1 MPDSAQQLQRI
12 YLAGFELQT
21 FERYPKCIGVV
32 RDNCVAL
39 LVPGV
44 DGLQILG
51 TPGWR
56 MGEVMGVLTERE
68 GRKVFQAKSDIV
80 EATPERLALLLAD
93 SDRPIQ
99 VLVAGKAHPADEDGK
114 DMIQLVVDFA
124 RSLGAKAIVKGLR
137 AISDFEY
144 ELEMNQLN
152 RRQDPEIESV
162 YLMAS
167 AQYSFLSSSGVK
179 ELAVFGGRIDDLVP
193 DGVVRRL
200 QEELRR

>member
-68 GRKVFQAKSDIV
+68 GRKVFQAKTEIV
-80 EATPERLALLLAD
+80 EATPERLALLQ
-93 SDRPIQ
+93 R
-99 VLVAGKAHPADEDGK
+99 
-114 DMIQLVVDFA
+114 F
-124 RSLGAKAIVKGLR
+124 
-137 AISDFEY
+137 
-144 ELEMNQLN
+144 
-152 RRQDPEIESV
+152 RQDLAEA
-162 YLMAS
+162 M
-167 AQYSFLSSSGVK
+167 SG
-179 ELAVFGGRIDDLVP
+179 RCQIP
-193 DGVVRRL
+193 
-200 QEELRR
+200 